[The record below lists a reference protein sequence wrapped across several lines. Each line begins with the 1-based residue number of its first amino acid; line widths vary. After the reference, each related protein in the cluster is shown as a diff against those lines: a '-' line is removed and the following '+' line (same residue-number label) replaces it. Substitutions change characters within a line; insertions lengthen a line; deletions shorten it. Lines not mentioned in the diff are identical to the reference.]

1 MNSSMNISNMSINQ
15 IPGQVTGNNQQANMN
30 KGEFLNMLQM
40 VMTKNN
46 SSQTMTQQSYSS
58 TDSNFMELLL
68 GSDLNNFDA
77 IANSDVVNNKD
88 IFNGINK
95 EEKQFSENDVQ
106 NIVGMLEALQ
116 IVNPDITKLEM
127 PTDNLVY
134 NNGMTEKGNN
144 LSKLINLD
152 NYQNSSNSISEKL
165 NTLEYGSVVN
175 LEVPIKENQQLQPLS
190 ASAEKLISEIE
201 GHRDKF
207 KNKLDNQVE
216 LLIKNKPLMENQNKI
231 ITISDESTEIKS
243 QVLSQVKDK
252 IVFMA
257 GEGAESNNTVKQ
269 VTMELHPHNLGK
281 VNIKMTY
288 ENDKITVEIKA
299 LNEETQRIISSNAG
313 ELTDILKKTTETVV
327 NVEVKPFNSEQK
339 STNYNPNNDQ
349 NYQQNY
355 NQDNNQSN
363 ENAKQGN
370 SYQHKDGNNKNNEKD
385 DTFSQLINL
394 RNSKLNN
401 M

>member
-15 IPGQVTGNNQQANMN
+15 IPSQVTGNNQQANMN
-30 KGEFLNMLQM
+30 KGEFLNMLQIL
-40 VMTKNN
+40 MTKNN
-46 SSQTMTQQSYSS
+46 GSQTMTQQSYSS

-77 IANSDVVNNKD
+77 IASSNVVNSED
-88 IFNGINK
+88 IFNGINR
-95 EEKQFSENDVQ
+95 EEKQLSENDVQ
-106 NIVGMLEALQ
+106 NFVGMLETLQ
-116 IVNPDITKLEM
+116 IVNPNITKLEM

-134 NNGMTEKGNN
+134 NNGMTEKGSNISN
-144 LSKLINLD
+144 LINLG
-152 NYQNSSNSISEKL
+152 NYQNSSNSIPKNL
-165 NTLEYGSVVN
+165 NTLEDGTVVN
-175 LEVPIKENQQLQPLS
+175 LEVPINENQQTQSLS

-207 KNKLDNQVE
+207 KNKLDNQAE
-216 LLIKNKPLMENQNKI
+216 LLIKNKPLTENQNKI

-269 VTMELHPHNLGK
+269 VTMELHPHDLGK

-299 LNEETQRIISSNAG
+299 LNEETQKILSSNAG
-313 ELTDILKKTTETVV
+313 ELTDILKKTTEAVV
-327 NVEVKPFNSEQK
+327 NVEVKPFNSEK
-339 STNYNPNNDQ
+339 PTNYSPNNDQ
-349 NYQQNY
+349 NYQQDY

-370 SYQHKDGNNKNNEKD
+370 SYHHKDGNNKSNEKD

-394 RNSKLNN
+394 RNLKLSH